1 MRPASHEGSV
11 TMNSRYTADPS
22 EGARNPR
29 YFMNGSRPFFIRV
42 PIFLALWTLLALLL
56 AFQEY
61 EIHLL
66 VYNRAELYKEAAAWL
81 IHFYLWAALL
91 WFVWKVMPHFSLEG
105 RSWKRDLLF
114 HVPFGL
120 VVSIA
125 ELAFYV
131 ELIKVL
137 RVAPP
142 DTVFQRLFLWNL
154 NTDLPTNF
162 FIYWTFVAIFRG
174 VDYYERY
181 RERELRASQLEGQ
194 LAKAHLQAL
203 KAQLDPHFFF
213 NTMNSIS
220 SLMHR
225 DIEKAD
231 AMIAGLS
238 NLFRLNLQRGDA
250 QEVTL
255 SEEMEFLEQ
264 YLELQQLRFGSRIKI
279 EVRTDPE
286 LHDVCVPSM
295 VLQPL
300 VENAI
305 SHGSAHSPESM
316 LLEITAR
323 EHNAMC
329 RITIYNSG
337 STLPENFKPGLG
349 ISNTRARLQWLYG
362 EKSSLQ
368 LNNLKAGGVLAEVLL
383 PLRKQPSQRL
393 KAYDPREYSSLSSGR

>member
-1 MRPASHEGSV
+1 
-11 TMNSRYTADPS
+11 MNSRNFAAPPES
-22 EGARNPR
+22 ARNPR
-29 YFMNGSRPFFIRV
+29 SFMNGSRPFFMRIPV
-42 PIFLALWTLLALLL
+42 FLVLWTLLALLL

-66 VYNRAELYKEAAAWL
+66 VYNRAELYNEAAAWL
-81 IHFYLWAALL
+81 VHFYLWAALL
-91 WFVWKVMPHFSLEG
+91 WFVWKVMRHFPLEG
-105 RSWKRDLLF
+105 KTWKRDLLF

-120 VVSIA
+120 TVSVA
-125 ELAFYV
+125 ELAVYV

-137 RVAPP
+137 RVAAPE
-142 DTVFQRLFLWNL
+142 TAFRKLFLWNL

-181 RERELRASQLEGQ
+181 RDRELRASQLEGQ
-194 LAKAHLQAL
+194 LAKARLQAL

-255 SEEMEFLEQ
+255 GEEMEFLEQ

-279 EVRTDPE
+279 DVRTDPE
-286 LHDVCVPSM
+286 LHDVLVPSM

-305 SHGSAHSPESM
+305 IHGTFSSSESM

-323 EHNAMC
+323 EHNGMC
-329 RITIYNSG
+329 RITIYNTG
-337 STLPENFKPGLG
+337 SNLPENFKPGLG
-349 ISNTRARLQWLYG
+349 IANTRARLQWLYG

-383 PLRKQPSQRL
+383 PLRKRQGQPL

>member
-1 MRPASHEGSV
+1 
-11 TMNSRYTADPS
+11 MNSRYSAARS
-22 EGARNPR
+22 EHAKNPR
-29 YFMNGSRPFFIRV
+29 SFMNGSRPFFIRV

-91 WFVWKVMPHFSLEG
+91 WFVWKVMPHFPLEG
-105 RSWKRDLLF
+105 KTWKRDLLF

-120 VVSIA
+120 AVSVA
-125 ELAFYV
+125 ELAIFV
-131 ELIKVL
+131 VLLKVL
-137 RVAPP
+137 GVAPP

-154 NTDLPTNF
+154 STDLPTNF

-238 NLFRLNLQRGDA
+238 NLFRLNLQRGDT
-250 QEVTL
+250 QEITL
-255 SEEMEFLEQ
+255 NEEMGFLEQ

-305 SHGSAHSPESM
+305 IHGSTNGSESM

-323 EHNAMC
+323 EHNGMC

-337 STLPENFKPGLG
+337 SRLPEHFKPGLG

-362 EKSSLQ
+362 EKSSLE
-368 LNNLKAGGVLAEVLL
+368 LNNLQAGGVLAEVLL
-383 PLRKQPSQRL
+383 PVRKEQVHPV
-393 KAYDPREYSSLSSGR
+393 KAYDPREYSSSGSGR

>member
-1 MRPASHEGSV
+1 
-11 TMNSRYTADPS
+11 MNSRYIAAPES
-22 EGARNPR
+22 ARNPR
-29 YFMNGSRPFFIRV
+29 SFMNGSRPFFMRI

-66 VYNRAELYKEAAAWL
+66 VYNRAELYNEAAAWL
-81 IHFYLWAALL
+81 VHFYLWAALL
-91 WFVWKVMPHFSLEG
+91 WFVWKVMRHFPLEG
-105 RSWKRDLLF
+105 ETWKRDLLF

-120 VVSIA
+120 TVSVV
-125 ELAFYV
+125 ELAVYV
-131 ELIKVL
+131 ELIKLL
-137 RVAPP
+137 RVAAPE
-142 DTVFQRLFLWNL
+142 TAFRKLFLWNL

-181 RERELRASQLEGQ
+181 RDRELRASQLEGQ
-194 LAKAHLQAL
+194 LAKARLQAL

-238 NLFRLNLQRGDA
+238 NLFRLNLQRGDD

-255 SEEMEFLEQ
+255 GEEMEFLEQ

-279 EVRTDPE
+279 DVRTDPE
-286 LHDVCVPSM
+286 LHDVLVPSM
-295 VLQPL
+295 LLQPL

-305 SHGSAHSPESM
+305 IHGTSSSSESM

-323 EHNAMC
+323 DHNGLC

-337 STLPENFKPGLG
+337 SRLPENFQPGLG

-383 PLRKQPSQRL
+383 PLRKRQAQRSR
-393 KAYDPREYSSLSSGR
+393 AYDPREYSSLSSGR

>member
-1 MRPASHEGSV
+1 
-11 TMNSRYTADPS
+11 MNSCHTAAPPDS
-22 EGARNPR
+22 ARKLHSI
-29 YFMNGSRPFFIRV
+29 MNGSRPFFMRV
-42 PIFLALWTLLALLL
+42 PIFLTLWTLLALLL

-66 VYNRAELYKEAAAWL
+66 VYNRAELYNEAAAWL
-81 IHFYLWAALL
+81 VHFYLWAALV

-105 RSWKRDLLF
+105 KNWKRDLLF

-120 VVSIA
+120 VISVT
-125 ELAFYV
+125 ELAVYV

-142 DTVFQRLFLWNL
+142 ETVFRKLFLWNL

-181 RERELRASQLEGQ
+181 RDRELRALQLEGQ
-194 LAKAHLQAL
+194 LAKARLQAL

-238 NLFRLNLQRGDA
+238 NLFRLNLQRGDE

-255 SEEMEFLEQ
+255 GEEMEFLEQ

-279 EVRTDPE
+279 DVRTDPE
-286 LHDVCVPSM
+286 LHDVLVPSM
-295 VLQPL
+295 VFQPL

-305 SHGSAHSPESM
+305 IHGNVTSSESM

-323 EHNAMC
+323 EHNGMC
-329 RITIYNSG
+329 RITIYNTG
-337 STLPENFKPGLG
+337 SSLPENFKPGLG
-349 ISNTRARLQWLYG
+349 IANTRARLQWLYG

-383 PLRKQPSQRL
+383 PLRKKQGQRS

>member
-1 MRPASHEGSV
+1 
-11 TMNSRYTADPS
+11 MNTRYTAAPPQS
-22 EGARNPR
+22 TGKLPP
-29 YFMNGSRPFFIRV
+29 FMNGSRPFFMRV
-42 PIFLALWTLLALLL
+42 PVFLALWTLLALLL

-61 EIHLL
+61 EIHRL
-66 VYNRAELYKEAAAWL
+66 VYKRAELYNEAAAWL
-81 IHFYLWAALL
+81 VHFYLWAALV

-105 RSWKRDLLF
+105 NRWKRDLLF

-120 VVSIA
+120 TISVL
-125 ELAFYV
+125 ELAIYV
-131 ELIKVL
+131 ELVKVL

-142 DTVFQRLFLWNL
+142 ETDFQKLFLWNL

-181 RERELRASQLEGQ
+181 RDRELRASQLEGQ
-194 LAKAHLQAL
+194 LAKARLQAL

-238 NLFRLNLQRGDA
+238 NLFRLNLQRGDE

-255 SEEMEFLEQ
+255 GEEMEFLEQ

-279 EVRTDPE
+279 DVRTDPE
-286 LHDVCVPSM
+286 LHDVLVPSM

-300 VENAI
+300 VENAMI
-305 SHGSAHSPESM
+305 HGVASSSESM

-323 EHNAMC
+323 EHNGMC

-337 STLPENFKPGLG
+337 SSLPENFKPGLG
-349 ISNTRARLQWLYG
+349 IANTRARLQWLYG

-368 LNNLKAGGVLAEVLL
+368 LNNLQAGGVLAEVKL
-383 PLRKQPSQRL
+383 PLRKRPSQRL
-393 KAYDPREYSSLSSGR
+393 KAYDPREYSSLGSGR

>member
-1 MRPASHEGSV
+1 
-11 TMNSRYTADPS
+11 MNSRYIAAPPES
-22 EGARNPR
+22 ARNPR
-29 YFMNGSRPFFIRV
+29 SFMNGSRPFFMRI
-42 PIFLALWTLLALLL
+42 PAFLVLWTLLALLL

-66 VYNRAELYKEAAAWL
+66 VYNRAELYNEAAAWL
-81 IHFYLWAALL
+81 VHFYLWAALL
-91 WFVWKVMPHFSLEG
+91 WFVWKVMRHFPLEG
-105 RSWKRDLLF
+105 ETWKRDLLF

-120 VVSIA
+120 TVSVV
-125 ELAFYV
+125 ELAVYV
-131 ELIKVL
+131 ELIKL
-137 RVAPP
+137 FRVAPP
-142 DTVFQRLFLWNL
+142 ETVFQKLFLWNL
-154 NTDLPTNF
+154 STDLPTNF

-181 RERELRASQLEGQ
+181 RDRELRASQLEGQ
-194 LAKAHLQAL
+194 LAKARLEAL

-238 NLFRLNLQRGDA
+238 NLFRLNLQRGDD

-255 SEEMEFLEQ
+255 GEEMEFLEQ

-279 EVRTDPE
+279 DVRTDPE
-286 LHDVCVPSM
+286 LHDVLVPSM
-295 VLQPL
+295 LLQPL

-305 SHGSAHSPESM
+305 IHGTSSSSESM

-323 EHNAMC
+323 DHNGMC

-337 STLPENFKPGLG
+337 SRLPETFKPGLG
-349 ISNTRARLQWLYG
+349 IANTRARLQWLYG

-383 PLRKQPSQRL
+383 PLRKRQGQRSR
-393 KAYDPREYSSLSSGR
+393 AYDPREYSSLSSGR

>member
-1 MRPASHEGSV
+1 
-11 TMNSRYTADPS
+11 MNS
-22 EGARNPR
+22 
-29 YFMNGSRPFFIRV
+29 SRPFFVRV
-42 PIFLALWTLLALLL
+42 PIFLSLWTLLALLL

-66 VYNRAELYKEAAAWL
+66 VYNRAELYHEAAAWL
-81 IHFYLWAALL
+81 VHFYLWAALL
-91 WFVWKVMPHFSLEG
+91 WFVWKVMPRFPLEG
-105 RSWKRDLLF
+105 KTWKRDLIF

-120 VVSIA
+120 AVSVA
-125 ELAFYV
+125 ELAIFV

-142 DTVFQRLFLWNL
+142 ETVFRKLCLRNL

-181 RERELRASQLEGQ
+181 RDRELRASQLEGQ
-194 LAKAHLQAL
+194 LAKARLQAL

-238 NLFRLNLQRGDA
+238 NLFRLNLQRGDE

-255 SEEMEFLEQ
+255 GEEMEFLEQ

-279 EVRTDPE
+279 DVRTDPE
-286 LHDVCVPSM
+286 LHDVLVPSM

-305 SHGSAHSPESM
+305 IHGTAASSDSM
-316 LLEITAR
+316 LLEITVR
-323 EHNAMC
+323 EHNGMC

-337 STLPENFKPGLG
+337 SSLPEKFKPGLG

-368 LNNLKAGGVLAEVLL
+368 LNNLKAGGVLAEVML
-383 PLRKQPSQRL
+383 PLRKRQGQRSR
-393 KAYDPREYSSLSSGR
+393 AYDPREYSSLGSGR

>member
-1 MRPASHEGSV
+1 MSTRQATASP
-11 TMNSRYTADPS
+11 D
-22 EGARNPR
+22 GAGNLQS
-29 YFMNGSRPFFIRV
+29 FMNGSRPFFIRV

-66 VYNRAELYKEAAAWL
+66 VYSRAELYKEAAAWL

-91 WFVWKVMPHFSLEG
+91 WFVWKVMPHFPLEG
-105 RSWKRDLLF
+105 KTWKRDLLF

-120 VVSIA
+120 AVSVA
-125 ELAFYV
+125 ELAIYV

-137 RVAPP
+137 GVAPP

-154 NTDLPTNF
+154 STDLPTNF

-238 NLFRLNLQRGDA
+238 NLFRLNLQRGDV

-305 SHGSAHSPESM
+305 IHGTSNSSESM

-323 EHNAMC
+323 EHNGMC

-337 STLPENFKPGLG
+337 SRLPENFKPGLG

-368 LNNLKAGGVLAEVLL
+368 LNNLQAGGVLAEVTL
-383 PLRKQPSQRL
+383 PMRKQQVQRL
-393 KAYDPREYSSLSSGR
+393 KSYDPREYSSLGSGR

>member
-1 MRPASHEGSV
+1 
-11 TMNSRYTADPS
+11 MNSRPNAPLP
-22 EGARNPR
+22 EVKPLLQ
-29 YFMNGSRPFFIRV
+29 MNGSRPFFMRV
-42 PIFLALWTLLALLL
+42 PVFLTLWTLLALLL

-66 VYNRAELYKEAAAWL
+66 IYNRAELYNEAAAWL
-81 IHFYLWAALL
+81 IHFYLWAILL
-91 WFVWKVMPHFSLEG
+91 WFVWKAMPHFSLEG
-105 RSWKRDLLF
+105 KAWKRDLLF

-120 VVSIA
+120 AISFA
-125 ELAFYV
+125 ELAIYV
-131 ELIKVL
+131 ELIKLL
-137 RVAPP
+137 RVAPKE
-142 DTVFQRLFLWNL
+142 TAFQKLFLWNL

-181 RERELRASQLEGQ
+181 RDRELRASQLEGQ
-194 LAKAHLQAL
+194 LAKARLQAL

-220 SLMHR
+220 SLMHS
-225 DIEKAD
+225 DINKAD
-231 AMIAGLS
+231 AMIEGLS
-238 NLFRLNLQRGDA
+238 NLFRLNLQRGDE
-250 QEVTL
+250 QEVML

-264 YLELQQLRFGSRIKI
+264 YLEVQQLRFGSRIKV
-279 EVRTDPE
+279 EVRTDSQ
-286 LHDVCVPSM
+286 LHDVLVPSM

-305 SHGSAHSPESM
+305 IHGTAGSSEQM
-316 LLEITAR
+316 LLEVIAR
-323 EHNAMC
+323 EHNGMC

-337 STLPENFKPGLG
+337 SRLPDNFKPGLG
-349 ISNTRARLQWLYG
+349 ISNTRARLQWLYQ

-383 PLRKQPSQRL
+383 PLRKKQAQGL
-393 KAYDPREYSSLSSGR
+393 KAYDPGEYSSLSGR